1 MSALLKYFHVDI
13 LEMFCKNEKENIL
26 VHISDV
32 ACTFIMWWQ
41 SDIQLHVLEIFLIQL
56 IYNWF
61 LSWQKYVDNLC
72 FRFQKCTLC
81 LNLRLRLDE

>member
-32 ACTFIMWWQ
+32 ACTFIM
-41 SDIQLHVLEIFLIQL
+41 
-56 IYNWF
+56 
-61 LSWQKYVDNLC
+61 
-72 FRFQKCTLC
+72 
-81 LNLRLRLDE
+81 